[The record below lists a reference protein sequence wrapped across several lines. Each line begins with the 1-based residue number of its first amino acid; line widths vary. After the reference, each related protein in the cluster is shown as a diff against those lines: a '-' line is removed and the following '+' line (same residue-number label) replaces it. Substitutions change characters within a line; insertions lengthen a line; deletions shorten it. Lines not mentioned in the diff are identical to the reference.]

1 MPIKYAEII
10 IVRNLEE
17 ESWLSYF
24 KNLIGDE
31 DIITNNDTIIISFD
45 DGTVSD
51 AKSNDVNEQFEM
63 GPKSYHYQFPSYP
76 IYFNKKDKNTVFLK
90 SPILKEVTDSRG
102 LFSYMAMKLDSRH
115 IFKDYK
121 NCNTLK
127 KEPSVYNV
135 IYEDIG
141 IGDIFALVKIGS
153 NFKYLL
159 AYDDL
164 YFDKTD
170 IEYFVKCIFT
180 NTFLYTNK

>member
-1 MPIKYAEII
+1 MSIKYAEIT
-10 IVRNLEE
+10 IVRNLKE

-31 DIITNNDTIIISFD
+31 DIITNNDTIIILFD

-51 AKSNDVNEQFEM
+51 AKSNDANKQFEM
-63 GPKSYHYQFPSYP
+63 GPKSYYYQFSSYP
-76 IYFNKKDKNTVFLK
+76 MYFNKKDKNTVFLK
-90 SPILKEVTDSRG
+90 APNFEEITEPRG

-127 KEPSVYNV
+127 KEPSIYNV
-135 IYEDIG
+135 IYESKSI
-141 IGDIFALVKIGS
+141 DIFALIKIGS
-153 NFKYLL
+153 NFKYLI
-159 AYDDL
+159 AYDDS
-164 YFDKTD
+164 YFDKSD

-180 NTFLYTNK
+180 QTFIY